1 MFSFFTHTFYI
12 FICFSNLNSHFIR
25 IYRCAFPHCVRI
37 FNLFALHFMEKLFF
51 RSIAHNVGDS
61 LFSLHPF
68 FICTHMNICIF
79 ALLFIYFN
87 SFCFIQ
93 NLIHTLRTVNHRCLI
108 GWSVTNTY
116 LIYGCMV
123 VLFVYTYL
131 TRFVFRLWQLFD
143 VFSGL
148 HFLGWNVYC
157 RVLLTAALKCLIIR
171 Q

>member
-68 FICTHMNICIF
+68 LYAHTWISVYLHCYLFILIPSVLYKTWSIRF
-79 ALLFIYFN
+79 ALSIIDVWLAEVSRIHISYMDVWLCYLYIRIWLG
-87 SFCFIQ
+87 SF
-93 NLIHTLRTVNHRCLI
+93 
-108 GWSVTNTY
+108 
-116 LIYGCMV
+116 
-123 VLFVYTYL
+123 FVYDSCL
-131 TRFVFRLWQLFD
+131 TF
-143 VFSGL
+143 
-148 HFLGWNVYC
+148 FLGFISWGEMFIAEC
-157 RVLLTAALKCLIIR
+157 C
-171 Q
+171 